1 MSLKKKKYLI
11 TTRKQEV
18 LRVQKNPATFFKF
31 CPECE
36 KQVEM
41 LTLDVITFHTG
52 KSTRELFRL
61 IENHSLHSIETERG
75 HLLVCGNS
83 LIGLTEK
90 KLRSD

>member
-1 MSLKKKKYLI
+1 MSTKKKKYLI

-18 LRVQKNPATFFKF
+18 LKIQKKTGAFFKF

-61 IENHSLHSIETERG
+61 IESHLLHSIETERG

-83 LIGLTEK
+83 LEAINREK
-90 KLRSD
+90 LLDK